1 VLSFCYV
8 NEGQG
13 AIPLLDYLNLK
24 NWKQED
30 CGLINI
36 PHIKDIY
43 ALFYGKQLGYKG
55 IMQHEQSN
63 ELSLSSI
70 PKEEK
75 QQTLLYFNKDGY
87 SSYCK
92 EYKEY
97 WDWVKHRNEARYQ
110 NTQNHGKN
118 YDAKNMMHT
127 FRLLE
132 MALEIAREKQINVQ
146 RPNREFLLEIK
157 NGKFEYKKLLEQA
170 NILQA
175 QLDEAFKNSDLPEH
189 PDLNY
194 INQLAYELREDL
206 YREGFH

>member
-1 VLSFCYV
+1 
-8 NEGQG
+8 
-13 AIPLLDYLNLK
+13 
-24 NWKQED
+24 
-30 CGLINI
+30 
-36 PHIKDIY
+36 
-43 ALFYGKQLGYKG
+43 
-55 IMQHEQSN
+55 M
-63 ELSLSSI
+63 
-70 PKEEK
+70 
-75 QQTLLYFNKDGY
+75 LYFNKDGY

-146 RPNREFLLEIK
+146 RPNRKFLLEIK
-157 NGKFEYKKLLEQA
+157 NRKFEYKKLLEQA

>member
-1 VLSFCYV
+1 MLSFCYV

-13 AIPLLDYLNLK
+13 VIPLLDYLNLK

-55 IMQHEQSN
+55 IMQHEHSN

-157 NGKFEYKKLLEQA
+157 N
-170 NILQA
+170 
-175 QLDEAFKNSDLPEH
+175 S
-189 PDLNY
+189 
-194 INQLAYELREDL
+194 
-206 YREGFH
+206 